1 VSVKSLHHSSRI
13 RVAVGVATLIATTF
27 SPAFAQTTTAKKA
40 SSKTTAKTSAAK
52 TPAKTSAVKPPTRT
66 SLRTVVANAKPAPRR
81 SITARQVEEAATA
94 AWKRD
99 DAGNV
104 VPDVRAAAAIV
115 FNPVTGQVVL
125 EQNMHEQRSIA
136 SLTKVMT
143 ALTFVA
149 DKPDLDQIVAAT
161 RTDLTNASTTHLKV
175 GDRMTYR
182 DLLHLTLIA
191 SDNAAA
197 RILARTSEGG
207 TAAFVDRMNENAAR
221 WGLTNTHYVD
231 PSGLDARNVSSA
243 WDMSQMISRAGT
255 DGQLGLIMR
264 TAEYEAHSGQRIV
277 DVHTTNR
284 LLGAPNMD
292 VVAAKTGFIT
302 KAGYCLATL
311 LQMPQGSQVAVVV
324 LGAANSA
331 LRFAEAQHLR
341 DWIVAK
347 SAGISGGD

>member
-1 VSVKSLHHSSRI
+1 
-13 RVAVGVATLIATTF
+13 
-27 SPAFAQTTTAKKA
+27 
-40 SSKTTAKTSAAK
+40 
-52 TPAKTSAVKPPTRT
+52 
-66 SLRTVVANAKPAPRR
+66 
-81 SITARQVEEAATA
+81 
-94 AWKRD
+94 
-99 DAGNV
+99 
-104 VPDVRAAAAIV
+104 
-115 FNPVTGQVVL
+115 
-125 EQNMHEQRSIA
+125 
-136 SLTKVMT
+136 
-143 ALTFVA
+143 
-149 DKPDLDQIVAAT
+149 
-161 RTDLTNASTTHLKV
+161 LKV

-207 TAAFVDRMNENAAR
+207 TMAFVDRMNENAAR

-243 WDMSQMISRAGT
+243 WDISQLISRAGT
-255 DGQLGLIMR
+255 DVQLGPIMR
-264 TAEYEAHSGQRIV
+264 TADYEAHSGQRIV

-284 LLGAPNMD
+284 LLGAPNID
-292 VVAAKTGFIT
+292 VVAAKTGFIS

-347 SAGISGGD
+347 TAGISGGD